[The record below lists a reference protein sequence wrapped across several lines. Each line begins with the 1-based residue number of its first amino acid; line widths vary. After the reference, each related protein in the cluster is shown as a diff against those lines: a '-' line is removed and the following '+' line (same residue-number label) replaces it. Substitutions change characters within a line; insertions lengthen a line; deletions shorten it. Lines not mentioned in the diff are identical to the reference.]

1 MAEHN
6 VTGQKGEQLAA
17 DIMTQK
23 GYKILETNWKL
34 GRMEIDI
41 IAANK
46 KEIVFVEVKTRTS
59 MLGGTPEEAVDEAK
73 KRRMVASANAYLKY
87 HQEKRELRFDII
99 GILMNKS
106 GEIEQISHYEN
117 AFNPATHVIT
127 SGSHSAGW
135 IWGHKK
141 TRKK

>member
-106 GEIEQISHYEN
+106 GEIEQISHFEN
-117 AFNPATHVIT
+117 AFTPNLKTINPSSY
-127 SGSHSAGW
+127 SGRWLWPHSN
-135 IWGHKK
+135 KK
-141 TRKK
+141 R